1 MSSIVSRAQAPPPA
15 VSSNRPGS
23 APLPGGSGGRDAPS
37 GQGSSNG
44 TRNITAGSSSSS
56 SSSSSSIGSRS
67 KPQQGYFMRVNVH
80 QSSDFQLA
88 VPAVALRVFA
98 DTTAEEVSE

>member
-1 MSSIVSRAQAPPPA
+1 
-15 VSSNRPGS
+15 
-23 APLPGGSGGRDAPS
+23 
-37 GQGSSNG
+37 
-44 TRNITAGSSSSS
+44 
-56 SSSSSSIGSRS
+56 
-67 KPQQGYFMRVNVH
+67 MRVNVH